1 MGTVTDR
8 RLVVRVA
15 NGHQTRRPDT
25 LVVEDPL
32 EIRVNGKPLAVTM
45 RTPGDDV
52 DLAHGFLLT
61 EGIIANSKDVVT
73 ARHCASSDTEPS
85 GAYNV
90 LDVTLAPHVPPPD
103 VDPTRNFYTTS
114 SCGVCGKASID
125 AVRTTSR
132 YALADDP
139 LRVATP
145 VLAELPDRLRTSQ
158 RVFDRTGGL
167 HAAGLFTTD
176 G

>member
-73 ARHCASSDTEPS
+73 A
-85 GAYNV
+85 
-90 LDVTLAPHVPPPD
+90 
-103 VDPTRNFYTTS
+103 
-114 SCGVCGKASID
+114 
-125 AVRTTSR
+125 
-132 YALADDP
+132 
-139 LRVATP
+139 
-145 VLAELPDRLRTSQ
+145 
-158 RVFDRTGGL
+158 
-167 HAAGLFTTD
+167 
-176 G
+176 